1 MQIAACAGEGQLLN
15 RASFIASLPSTSF
28 TGYIT
33 FFAVSI
39 ISSGKIQ
46 AHRVSGVT
54 CCLPGDCTND
64 GRVSLGVV
72 ADTIR
77 EGCDGLVVLES
88 DVVRKGAVPT
98 PICPELIVFLRG
110 LLGSWYLPAAG
121 HVLRSRWFESS
132 QAPPLK
138 FIAGHLRRK
147 PNSRNRALG
156 LSD

>member
-1 MQIAACAGEGQLLN
+1 MQIAARPSAGQLSY
-15 RASFIASLPSTSF
+15 RASRIASLPSTSF

-33 FFAVSI
+33 FFAASI
-39 ISSGKIQ
+39 ISSGQIQ

-98 PICPELIVFLRG
+98 PICPELIVFIVPNLGCGQGCPIYDSAKQSTSHILYLR
-110 LLGSWYLPAAG
+110 L
-121 HVLRSRWFESS
+121 VL
-132 QAPPLK
+132 A
-138 FIAGHLRRK
+138 
-147 PNSRNRALG
+147 
-156 LSD
+156 